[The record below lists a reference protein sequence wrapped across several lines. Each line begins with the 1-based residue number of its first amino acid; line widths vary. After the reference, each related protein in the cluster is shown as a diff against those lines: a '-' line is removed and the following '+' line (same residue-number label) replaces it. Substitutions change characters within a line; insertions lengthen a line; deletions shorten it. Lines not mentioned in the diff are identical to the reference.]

1 VGEVI
6 TMTASPERRDE
17 WTANALA
24 LAIEVLIRLCPEGD
38 LEDDALV
45 LKELLDERDL
55 GPETLAQLQW
65 TMRDAVDLLCGKE
78 EA

>member
-1 VGEVI
+1 MGR
-6 TMTASPERRDE
+6 TMNAALERRDE
-17 WTANALA
+17 LLVNALA
-24 LAIEVLIRLCPEGD
+24 IAIEVLIRLCPEGD

-55 GPETLAQLQW
+55 DPGTLANLQW
-65 TMRDAVDLLCGKE
+65 MARDAIDLLCGA